1 MSKGFKFGIVVD
13 VVPFSALSKSWE
25 YFEVPASIHGSPTL
39 SDVEWEENKAMYK
52 ADGRPTPVTAFLLGL
67 VLDMANN
74 TVGIHIAAATFV
86 AYIRP
91 KMLQLTSNREQVDD
105 IPGAGLN
112 KSFGWFLKYLF
123 LSMLAFHTVL
133 ILAEAFSFA
142 NFSITLLRIVCS
154 TVVSCF
160 FILLYYF
167 IALKKKQE

>member
-1 MSKGFKFGIVVD
+1 MNNSKYLLHLFCLFIIQIAILDNIQLHSFIHINIYILAILIIPYKIKKV
-13 VVPFSALSKSWE
+13 
-25 YFEVPASIHGSPTL
+25 SIL
-39 SDVEWEENKAMYK
+39 F
-52 ADGRPTPVTAFLLGL
+52 TAFLLGL
-67 VLDMANN
+67 ILDIANN
-74 TVGIHIAAATFV
+74 TMGIHTAAATFV

-105 IPGAGLN
+105 IPGTSQN
-112 KSFGWFLKYLF
+112 KSFGWFLKYMF
-123 LSMLAFHTVL
+123 LSVLAFNVEL

-142 NFSITLLRIVCS
+142 NFSVTLLRILCS

>member
-1 MSKGFKFGIVVD
+1 MNNSKYLLHLFCLCMIQIAILDNIQLHSFVHINIY
-13 VVPFSALSKSWE
+13 PLAILIM
-25 YFEVPASIHGSPTL
+25 P
-39 SDVEWEENKAMYK
+39 YK
-52 ADGRPTPVTAFLLGL
+52 IKKVTVLFTAFLLGL